1 MERERERLEELQ
13 TENCN
18 LEQMLESCPL
28 KEEAELITKLHR
40 NKELLENQRKLFDD
54 LEFQQLEVNIID
66 FEKYFVCLFVDLEFN
81 VRPIAKVIWI
91 QDPRLKSH
99 LTDWRSLQ

>member
-28 KEEAELITKLHR
+28 ENEAELQVKYQR

-54 LEFQQLEVNIID
+54 LEFQQLEVNFD
-66 FEKYFVCLFVDLEFN
+66 WAVLFHYESF
-81 VRPIAKVIWI
+81 
-91 QDPRLKSH
+91 H
-99 LTDWRSLQ
+99 FF

>member
-1 MERERERLEELQ
+1 MMLSLFSQEIAVMERERERLEELQ

-28 KEEAELITKLHR
+28 ENEAELHVKYQR

-54 LEFQQLEVNIID
+54 LEFQQLEVN
-66 FEKYFVCLFVDLEFN
+66 F
-81 VRPIAKVIWI
+81 
-91 QDPRLKSH
+91 
-99 LTDWRSLQ
+99 DWAVLCDYETFHCS

>member
-28 KEEAELITKLHR
+28 EEEAELITKLHR

-54 LEFQQLEVNIID
+54 LEFQQLEVNMID
-66 FEKYFVCLFVDLEFN
+66 FEKYFVCLL
-81 VRPIAKVIWI
+81 IW
-91 QDPRLKSH
+91 
-99 LTDWRSLQ
+99 SLMYDQ